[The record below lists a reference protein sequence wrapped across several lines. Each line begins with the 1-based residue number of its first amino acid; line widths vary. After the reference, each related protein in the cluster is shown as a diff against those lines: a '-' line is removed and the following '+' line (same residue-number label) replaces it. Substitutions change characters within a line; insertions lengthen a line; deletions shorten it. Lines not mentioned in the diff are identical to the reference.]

1 MSRSRAQVAL
11 QWNKQ
16 RATFHANH
24 GLQITLS
31 TSCSVAT
38 RATEDAGQKVDGHG
52 VVFTNPVPEGGMLR
66 VAVLE
71 HNELFKGG
79 LVRFHTEQ
87 LFCVHIVQS

>member
-1 MSRSRAQVAL
+1 MEQAKSYFPCKP
-11 QWNKQ
+11 WTTN
-16 RATFHANH
+16 NP
-24 GLQITLS
+24 IS